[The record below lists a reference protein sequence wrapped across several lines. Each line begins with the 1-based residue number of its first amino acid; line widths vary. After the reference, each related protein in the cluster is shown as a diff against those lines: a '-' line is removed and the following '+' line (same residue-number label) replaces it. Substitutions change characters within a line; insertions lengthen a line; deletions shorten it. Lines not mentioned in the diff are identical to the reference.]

1 MHQAS
6 IIPHI
11 NPSSF
16 VKKQTD
22 SAHVYHFFIY
32 NCPLFPSQFFI
43 YKKQKATGDECS
55 LLLNE
60 ADGVVRGMMDDDLF
74 VNSLHS

>member
-1 MHQAS
+1 MYTTS
-6 IIPHI
+6 LYIIVHCSPH
-11 NPSSF
+11 NS
-16 VKKQTD
+16 
-22 SAHVYHFFIY
+22 
-32 NCPLFPSQFFI
+32 L